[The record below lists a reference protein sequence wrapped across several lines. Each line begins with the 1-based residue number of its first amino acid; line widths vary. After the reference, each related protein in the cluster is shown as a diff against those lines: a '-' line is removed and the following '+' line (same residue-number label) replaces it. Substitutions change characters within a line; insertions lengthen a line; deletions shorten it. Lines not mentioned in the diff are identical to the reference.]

1 MNLQLLRHG
10 IGRLA
15 GLALVFSLAG
25 LAQAQVATHTQLTSA
40 ANGHSV
46 TYTAKVSDIANNPA
60 TDGTVTLV
68 NAKGASLG
76 SAFVKNGEAA
86 ITIDQQSSGQL
97 YANYSGSPDFRSSV
111 AQAQLTVNANATTLP
126 DFTLTA
132 SATSATINPGGYAT
146 VVLTITPQ
154 NGFDDMVTLSCSG
167 QPATANC
174 TFSPTTLTPPLDP
187 TTKQPMPINSTLQ
200 ITTQGASGKNSA
212 AVLWPG
218 SGSHI
223 AYAIVLPGLLALV
236 GLGALRRRSGLNTF
250 RVIGMVALLAATT
263 LGLGA
268 CAQRYDYLHHPPS
281 GNPGIAAGNYN
292 ITVAAYSSNG
302 ATVTSHTLQVTL
314 TVK

>member
-15 GLALVFSLAG
+15 GLALLMGFAG
-25 LAQAQVATHTQLTSA
+25 LAQAQVATHTQLTTATS
-40 ANGHSV
+40 GRGV
-46 TYTAKVSDIANNPA
+46 TYTARISDIAGNPA
-60 TDGTVTLV
+60 TGGIVTLV

-86 ITIDQQSSGQL
+86 VTLDQQPSGQL
-97 YANYSGSPDFRSSV
+97 YADYSGSRDFRASV
-111 AQAQLTVNANATTLP
+111 AQAQLTANATTALP

-132 SATSATINPGGYAT
+132 NQTSVTASPGDYAT
-146 VVLTITPQ
+146 LVLTITPQ

-167 QPATANC
+167 NPSTAAC

-187 TTKQPMPINSTLQ
+187 STKQPQPVNSTLQ
-200 ITTQGASGKNSA
+200 ITTQGPSGQSA
-212 AVLWPG
+212 VAWPG

-223 AYAIVLPGLLALV
+223 AFAIVLPGLLALV
-236 GLGALRRRSGLNTF
+236 GLGAIRRRSGLDAF
-250 RVIGMVALLAATT
+250 RIIGMVALLAATT

-268 CAQRYDYLHHPPS
+268 CAQRYDYLHHPP
-281 GNPGIAAGNYN
+281 GANRGIAPGNYN
-292 ITVAAYSSNG
+292 ITVAAFSSNG
-302 ATVTSHTLQVTL
+302 SSVTSHTLQVTL

>member
-15 GLALVFSLAG
+15 GLALAISLAG

-40 ANGHSV
+40 AGEHGI
-46 TYTAKVSDIANNPA
+46 TYTARISDIAGNPA

-86 ITIDQQSSGQL
+86 IRLDQQPSGQL
-97 YANYSGSPDFRSSV
+97 YADYSGSQNFRASV
-111 AQAQLTVNANATTLP
+111 AQAQLTANATTALP

-132 SATSATINPGGYAT
+132 STTSVTVSPGDYGT

-167 QPATANC
+167 YPATANC
-174 TFSPTTLTPPLDP
+174 TFSPTTLTPPLDSS
-187 TTKQPMPINSTLQ
+187 TKQPLPINSTLQ

-218 SGSHI
+218 SGSRI

-236 GLGALRRRSGLNTF
+236 GLGTIRRRSGLDTF
-250 RVIGMVALLAATT
+250 RVLGMVALLAATT